1 MAEIGSVIIVGCC
14 PSIPRIL
21 RRHQISSTSASG
33 GYSYDHSA
41 SKPKA
46 KSRFNT
52 VDANDNGTELRSSS
66 EVRLEMYGYANSI
79 ERAGSED
86 DAMDGR
92 DGIVKPTHISH
103 MPVHTDDVKR
113 HTEAR

>member
-1 MAEIGSVIIVGCC
+1 
-14 PSIPRIL
+14 
-21 RRHQISSTSASG
+21 
-33 GYSYDHSA
+33 
-41 SKPKA
+41 
-46 KSRFNT
+46 
-52 VDANDNGTELRSSS
+52 
-66 EVRLEMYGYANSI
+66 MYGYANSI